1 MRQVLCFNVVFQL
14 EFCRWLIE
22 LREIVEFNRVGLMPN
37 RCSASSP
44 EPPAREWRF
53 QTRFGS
59 TCNLWGSAQS
69 LPQCSWQK
77 GRVAPQARPTAAL
90 KNTLNS
96 LNINP
101 TKEHAQCGG
110 STFWVVPNIQ
120 ISACLF
126 KHHFYRGSHSKMASK
141 EHCMCIK
148 QKQNIASRSFCAA
161 LQLLSHL
168 FNLYGSKEI
177 VGKIQNDLVPIILVY
192 LQWGAILPHSL
203 WRNFQ
208 LKQSPLHCWKQ
219 PCGVQGLAIR
229 FL

>member
-1 MRQVLCFNVVFQL
+1 MWRSFSDIWSNSMLKHLRLRNFISWKKYSLWLEDRLAAFEFRKYGAMEEVFLSFLLKVYIAQI
-14 EFCRWLIE
+14 ECSDCRS
-22 LREIVEFNRVGLMPN
+22 FP
-37 RCSASSP
+37 
-44 EPPAREWRF
+44 
-53 QTRFGS
+53 
-59 TCNLWGSAQS
+59 
-69 LPQCSWQK
+69 
-77 GRVAPQARPTAAL
+77 RPF
-90 KNTLNS
+90 S
-96 LNINP
+96 
-101 TKEHAQCGG
+101 
-110 STFWVVPNIQ
+110 IQ
-120 ISACLF
+120 ISACLL

-148 QKQNIASRSFCAA
+148 QKQNISSRSFCAA
-161 LQLLSHL
+161 LRLLSHL

>member
-1 MRQVLCFNVVFQL
+1 M
-14 EFCRWLIE
+14 IE
-22 LREIVEFNRVGLMPN
+22 LREIVEFKRVGLMPN

-77 GRVAPQARPTAAL
+77 GRVAPQARPKAVL
-90 KNTLNS
+90 KNTMNS
-96 LNINP
+96 SNKNP
-101 TKEHAQCGG
+101 TKERAQFGG
-110 STFWVVPNIQ
+110 LKFDFLG
-120 ISACLF
+120 C
-126 KHHFYRGSHSKMASK
+126 SH
-141 EHCMCIK
+141 
-148 QKQNIASRSFCAA
+148 
-161 LQLLSHL
+161 
-168 FNLYGSKEI
+168 EI
-177 VGKIQNDLVPIILVY
+177 VGKIQNDLVPNSLVY
-192 LQWGAILPHSL
+192 LRWGATLPHSL